1 MYLSWGKQIQEAIGK
16 HSFYPQFY
24 LFLFSNIS
32 NVGKNWVNGQS
43 AVLLL
48 FSNYSL
54 VLYHY
59 YSERY
64 LGNSYSGFPF
74 VTTKH
79 QWVYTNEIINHLS
92 NFEYLSKSSFD
103 HYCLRLVYGEV
114 CPFPSRLFGK
124 YQSAHL
130 SMVVEHGH
138 SQHYYHPKH
147 IVTKDK
153 KLRN

>member
-1 MYLSWGKQIQEAIGK
+1 MIRRAVENMTNILRLDSIEIDVHITRYMHVFIRGHRETFLLPSILS
-16 HSFYPQFY
+16 
-24 LFLFSNIS
+24 FLFSNIS

-74 VTTKH
+74 VTTKN
-79 QWVYTNEIINHLS
+79 Q
-92 NFEYLSKSSFD
+92 
-103 HYCLRLVYGEV
+103 
-114 CPFPSRLFGK
+114 
-124 YQSAHL
+124 
-130 SMVVEHGH
+130 
-138 SQHYYHPKH
+138 
-147 IVTKDK
+147 
-153 KLRN
+153 